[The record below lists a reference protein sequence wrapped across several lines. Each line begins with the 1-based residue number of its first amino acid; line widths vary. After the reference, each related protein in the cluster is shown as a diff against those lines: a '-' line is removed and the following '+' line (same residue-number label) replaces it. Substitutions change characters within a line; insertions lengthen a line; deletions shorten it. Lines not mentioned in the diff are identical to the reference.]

1 MKYNVHSK
9 HGMYPMGKII
19 WATYTE
25 KMRQTV
31 ACVIRE
37 RLNKFSRSS
46 EEVQVLF
53 SFKISGERG
62 IFGIFS
68 SEIWMKFY
76 RKP

>member
-1 MKYNVHSK
+1 MKYNVYSK

-19 WATYTE
+19 WATYPET
-25 KMRQTV
+25 MRQTV

-53 SFKISGERG
+53 SFKINKNTMEREAYLG
-62 IFGIFS
+62 YFPLKFG
-68 SEIWMKFY
+68 
-76 RKP
+76 